1 MASKGFTRS
10 DELNRHM
17 KRGVHLPPGPR
28 LKTGNMPTA
37 PSNAPGLAPSAAA
50 VSAPSGPSG
59 TGTSVPADDDSRFD
73 EHEEQDDDYM
83 EQDAPMNEDS
93 EKEDSENE
101 DSVSDNREA
110 EDTSSHAGP
119 TEDEKQDRGDS
130 SESDD
135 DVDEYELLENEVA
148 RLRGVLREREWRI
161 RWLEE
166 MVAETGLG
174 TAGIARQ
181 YDPNMDSEVEA
192 LLAESAALRRQIERR
207 QDTIDF
213 LEDVYAT
220 RRRALLSRR

>member
-1 MASKGFTRS
+1 
-10 DELNRHM
+10 M

-83 EQDAPMNEDS
+83 EQDAPMNEDSEKEDS